1 MSNQPQFIFSNE
13 SGNGPIFSVMSSDGL
28 LSASLNIDSNGII
41 EIAGQFA
48 ASMSYAINSN
58 TSSVS
63 IVSNTSSYV
72 SFTNVANTPTL
83 VSSSAQVNY
92 NNISNIPV
100 GIISSSAQV
109 SVNLPAGVV
118 SSSAQASTWT
128 VATASFVTTAQTSS
142 FVQWTSV
149 ASKPVGLVSGSIQVL
164 SGSGVYSSSVQLP
177 AGLVSGSSQISTWTA
192 ATASYVSYASVNA
205 ISSGW
210 VSSSIQIL
218 SGSNVYSSSVQL
230 PVGLV
235 SGSSQISTWTAATA
249 SYVSY
254 ASVNAISSGWVSSSI
269 QVLSGSNVYSSSAQ
283 LPVGVVSSSAQ
294 ASTWTVATAS
304 FVTTAQ
310 TASFV
315 STASFATTAQTASF
329 VQWTSIS
336 SKPVGLVS
344 GSIQVLSGSGV
355 YSSSAQLPSGLV
367 SGSSQISTW
376 TAATA
381 SYVTLAQTASYVNG
395 NSIVS
400 SGYSCVTKTTSQ
412 TITAGNTFTSMP
424 LDTNVLTD
432 STDWTYSNG
441 AATLTCVFGGIYFID
456 VTVYLQKTGGT
467 AGTAGVRITKNGTEI
482 PGSYSAYT
490 FTSNNVSQAITT
502 YAVSQFSPTDVLAV
516 QVISSRASDFKVTTV
531 PSIGTPGS
539 TPSAMLRVSIA

>member
-210 VSSSIQIL
+210 VSSSIQI
-218 SGSNVYSSSVQL
+218 
-230 PVGLV
+230 
-235 SGSSQISTWTAATA
+235 
-249 SYVSY
+249 
-254 ASVNAISSGWVSSSI
+254 
-269 QVLSGSNVYSSSAQ
+269 LSGSNVYSSSAQ